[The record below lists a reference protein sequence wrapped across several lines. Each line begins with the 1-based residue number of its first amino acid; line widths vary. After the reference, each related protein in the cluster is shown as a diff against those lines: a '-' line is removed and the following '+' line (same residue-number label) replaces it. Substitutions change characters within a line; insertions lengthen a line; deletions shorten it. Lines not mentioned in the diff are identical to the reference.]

1 MIDICKR
8 ILGDENRG
16 ATHFVSSI
24 DLGAKLYYKET
35 VSEKEQ
41 TSKVSANA
49 ALGGDNLVQA
59 DAGISR
65 SKEATRKVLR
75 SDTVALIHHA
85 VDMNE
90 TKTEVSHDREMVI
103 ACKISPVWLLV
114 REKTWR
120 QAMKTACEKY
130 VKENN
135 TEYND
140 ATVAAGGPF
149 LISCGKYYLRVKQ
162 KDSAYVLTATDQCR
176 DASDMFID
184 VPRIMGALPDQAA
197 KTKDPLQDPHSY
209 FYIYHTDDR
218 RSGTRRYLCAHPDN
232 SGTVILATRIPSP
245 NAYSRLYVEFSS
257 TQCLA
262 PVSRWSKEP
271 MHLLRKTAYR
281 RRPQY
286 IVLRTDAEAE
296 RPQVRDE
303 NLMLVSTRRKESVEL
318 VFTSDHPLQSLCQF
332 TIRNADIKCIVDSDG
347 NKKECSHCR
356 KALSYR

>member
-1 MIDICKR
+1 MI
-8 ILGDENRG
+8 
-16 ATHFVSSI
+16 
-24 DLGAKLYYKET
+24 
-35 VSEKEQ
+35 Q
-41 TSKVSANA
+41 
-49 ALGGDNLVQA
+49 
-59 DAGISR
+59 R
-65 SKEATRKVLR
+65 SFPFL
-75 SDTVALIHHA
+75 
-85 VDMNE
+85 
-90 TKTEVSHDREMVI
+90 
-103 ACKISPVWLLV
+103 
-114 REKTWR
+114 
-120 QAMKTACEKY
+120 
-130 VKENN
+130 
-135 TEYND
+135 
-140 ATVAAGGPF
+140 GGPF
-149 LISCGKYYLRVKQ
+149 IISCGKYFLTVMQ
-162 KDSAYVLTATDQCR
+162 TDDSRYVLTATDQC
-176 DASDMFID
+176 DHASNMYIEIPRCTD
-184 VPRIMGALPDQAA
+184 VTESPDHAA
-197 KTKDPLQDPHSY
+197 KTKDPLQDPNSC
-209 FYIYHTDDR
+209 FYIYHAKDR
-218 RSGTRRYLCAHPDN
+218 RSGFRLYLCADPN
-232 SGTVILATRIPSP
+232 NPGTVNLATRIPSP